1 MVVTIAVRF
10 PAVVGFV
17 EKRTVIDVGVAAVTV
32 PTAPSFN
39 TTLLFARTVLNPKPP
54 MLILVA
60 LAARLAVLLVT
71 TGVTVDICAAAPLL
85 ILLVLTTAVKLPAVV
100 GFIENVTVRD
110 VAVAVVTEPTAP
122 SFRTTVL
129 FPGVV
134 SNPKPLIATV
144 SELAARLD
152 VLLVTTGV
160 TVAT

>member
-39 TTLLFARTVLNPKPP
+39 TTLLSARTVLNPKPP

-71 TGVTVDICAAAPLL
+71 TGVTVAI
-85 ILLVLTTAVKLPAVV
+85 
-100 GFIENVTVRD
+100 
-110 VAVAVVTEPTAP
+110 
-122 SFRTTVL
+122 
-129 FPGVV
+129 
-134 SNPKPLIATV
+134 
-144 SELAARLD
+144 
-152 VLLVTTGV
+152 
-160 TVAT
+160 